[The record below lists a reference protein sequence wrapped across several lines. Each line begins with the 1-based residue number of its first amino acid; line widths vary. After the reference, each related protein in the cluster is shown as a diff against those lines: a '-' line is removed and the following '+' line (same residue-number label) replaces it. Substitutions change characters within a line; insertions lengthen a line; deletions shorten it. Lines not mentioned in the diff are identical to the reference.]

1 MQTPRPSV
9 FTRPAGTCH
18 PNRQELG
25 MTMRSIIPNLVRV
38 SELVV
43 AATLA
48 TATAII
54 MLATITAIML
64 VLS

>member
-1 MQTPRPSV
+1 
-9 FTRPAGTCH
+9 
-18 PNRQELG
+18 

-54 MLATITAIML
+54 MLAVVTAIML